1 MKESLVNDLLNANYY
16 SVLMD
21 GSTVSI
27 VAEQELV
34 YILFLNR
41 GVQKV
46 KFSSIESIQ
55 SANAEG
61 LLLPLKDYFERIGKA
76 EFQIRIHD
84 LNVDGTSVNREHN
97 GLGTKICEEYTPWLT
112 VIHCFN
118 HRLELAIKDALKGT
132 FFDEIDTM
140 LLKLYYL

>member
-1 MKESLVNDLLNANYY
+1 
-16 SVLMD
+16 MD

-27 VAEQELV
+27 VVEQELV

-61 LLLPLKDYFERIGKA
+61 LLLPLKDYSERIGKA

-84 LNVDGTSVNREHN
+84 LNVDGTSVNRGEHN

-140 LLKLYYL
+140 LLKLHYL

>member
-1 MKESLVNDLLNANYY
+1 
-16 SVLMD
+16 MD

-27 VAEQELV
+27 VVEQELV

-61 LLLPLKDYFERIGKA
+61 LLLPLKDYSERIGKA

-84 LNVDGTSVNREHN
+84 LNVDGTSVNRGEHN
-97 GLGTKICEEYTPWLT
+97 GLGTKICEEYAPWLT

-140 LLKLYYL
+140 LLKLHYL